1 MFRPDSTSNDHVIP
15 RRLQPSG
22 DEPRSSAA
30 RAAPRTMT
38 RGERV
43 AKRTIDIVGA
53 CVFFILFGPVYVLV
67 AIGIAFSMGRPV
79 HFWQSRL
86 GAKGARFRFYKFRS
100 MVVNSDVVLDDLLSR
115 SDMARTEWDTF
126 QKLEK
131 DPRITPFGQLIRKA
145 SIDELPQF
153 WNVLKGDMSLVGPRP
168 CMERQR
174 SLYGKDWEHY
184 CAMRPG
190 ITGLWQVSG
199 RNRLPYAK
207 RVELDAHYVSHWSLW
222 LDFKILL
229 RTVGAVLSGEGSR

>member
-1 MFRPDSTSNDHVIP
+1 
-15 RRLQPSG
+15 
-22 DEPRSSAA
+22 
-30 RAAPRTMT
+30 MT

-43 AKRTIDIVGA
+43 TKRAIDIIGA
-53 CVFFILFGPVYVLV
+53 AIFFILFGPVYLLV
-67 AIGIAFSMGRPV
+67 ALGIAFSMGRPV

-86 GAKGARFRFYKFRS
+86 GSQGTRFRFYKFRS

-207 RVELDAHYVSHWSLW
+207 RVELDAHYVNHWSLW